1 MEECLSSEHS
11 SELFTDS
18 LEHFLDGSWVSEESD
33 GHFKS
38 LWWDITDWWFD
49 VVWDPFNEIR
59 GVLVLN
65 IQHLLID
72 FFGWHSSSKE
82 GWSGKISTVSW
93 IWSAHH
99 VFSIKHLLGELW
111 DGKGSILLRSS
122 WGQWSESSHEEMETG
137 EGDQVY
143 SQFSQIRVQLTWE
156 SEAASNAWNGSW
168 DQVVKITIG
177 WSGKLKGSETDIIK
191 SFVIDAHDFIGIF
204 YQLMDWKSGIIWFND
219 GIWDFWWWY
228 NWEGAHDSIWI
239 FFSDLWDKKSSH
251 SWSSSSSEWVSD
263 LETLEAI
270 ATFSFF
276 SHDVQDWIDQFS
288 TFGIVTLGPVVT
300 GTWLTEDEVVWS
312 EELSEW
318 ASSDWVH
325 GSWFKIHKDC
335 SWDVSASSSFIVIN
349 IDSFKLKI
357 WITVIGSSGVNTVL
371 IWDDFPEFS
380 SNLVSAL
387 SSLDVYNFSH

>member
-263 LETLEAI
+263 LETL
-270 ATFSFF
+270 
-276 SHDVQDWIDQFS
+276 
-288 TFGIVTLGPVVT
+288 
-300 GTWLTEDEVVWS
+300 
-312 EELSEW
+312 
-318 ASSDWVH
+318 
-325 GSWFKIHKDC
+325 
-335 SWDVSASSSFIVIN
+335 
-349 IDSFKLKI
+349 
-357 WITVIGSSGVNTVL
+357 
-371 IWDDFPEFS
+371 
-380 SNLVSAL
+380 
-387 SSLDVYNFSH
+387 